1 VSRRAE
7 VDDEAPVVPEVEP
20 FVELDLDDPEPGAA
34 PAVAADG
41 EVLDASEQAPPP
53 GDIRSRLRAWRPAL
67 VVGLVGA
74 LLGGGLVHVVQTSR
88 ARSETSLRV
97 AIGESGARLLNRRLG
112 TRRVILL
119 STLAVNE
126 GSSGLTVRG
135 VRVEGYGAGLT
146 RTFRGEAS
154 IYPFRLEP
162 GQTSN
167 MPLAVTSDCAVEGR
181 AVPRVSVDVTAEDGT
196 ERTVDVRIPGLE
208 ELWRR
213 STTTDACGTA

>member
-1 VSRRAE
+1 MP
-7 VDDEAPVVPEVEP
+7 DVEP
-20 FVELDLDDPEPGAA
+20 VVELDLDEPEPGAG

-41 EVLDASEQAPPP
+41 EVLDASEQVPA
-53 GDIRSRLRAWRPAL
+53 GDVRSRLRAWRPAL
-67 VVGLVGA
+67 VVGLIGA

-126 GSSGLTVRG
+126 GSSGFTVRG

-167 MPLAVTSDCAVEGR
+167 MPLAVTSDCAIEGR
-181 AVPRVSVDVTAEDGT
+181 AVPRVTVDVTAEDGT
-196 ERTVDVRIPGLE
+196 ERTVEVRIPGLE

-213 STTTDACGTA
+213 STTTDACGTV

>member
-1 VSRRAE
+1 MSRRTE
-7 VDDEAPVVPEVEP
+7 VDDEAPVVPDVEP
-20 FVELDLDDPEPGAA
+20 VVELDLDEPDLGTR
-34 PAVAADG
+34 PGVLGEG
-41 EVLDASEQAPPP
+41 EVLDASEQTPAPA
-53 GDIRSRLRAWRPAL
+53 DIRSRLRAWRPAL
-67 VVGLVGA
+67 VVGLIGA

-126 GSSGLTVRG
+126 GSSGFTVRG

-167 MPLAVTSDCAVEGR
+167 MPLAVTSDCAIEGR
-181 AVPRVSVDVTAEDGT
+181 AVPRVTVDVTAEDGT
-196 ERTVDVRIPGLE
+196 ERTVEVRIPGLE

-213 STTTDACGTA
+213 STTTDACGTV